1 MCNEIFLLGTK
12 VGNEANDVTEVGYA
26 VAYEDTVVLDSP
38 LAETQL
44 EKLVFDDEV
53 VGDGIGGGGAVC
65 EYEEE
70 VVLDSEDEGVQG
82 SKVVNV
88 VNGVLDGK
96 ANRRLK
102 GNVMDLWK
110 GQLSS
115 PCKRVDMALASNVSN
130 QEQFGAG

>member
-26 VAYEDTVVLDSP
+26 MAYEDTVVLDCS

-88 VNGVLDGK
+88 VNFVLDGK
-96 ANRRLK
+96 ANRR
-102 GNVMDLWK
+102 
-110 GQLSS
+110 
-115 PCKRVDMALASNVSN
+115 
-130 QEQFGAG
+130 

>member
-26 VAYEDTVVLDSP
+26 MAYEDTVVLDSP

-53 VGDGIGGGGAVC
+53 VGDGIGGAIC
-65 EYEEE
+65 
-70 VVLDSEDEGVQG
+70 EDEGVQG

-96 ANRRLK
+96 ASRRLK

>member
-1 MCNEIFLLGTK
+1 MGTK
-12 VGNEANDVTEVGYA
+12 VGNEANAVTEVGYA
-26 VAYEDTVVLDSP
+26 TAYEDTVVLDSP

-44 EKLVFDDEV
+44 EKLVFDAEA
-53 VGDGIGGGGAVC
+53 VGDGIGGAVC
-65 EYEEE
+65 KYEEE

-96 ANRRLK
+96 AGRRLK

-110 GQLSS
+110 GQPSS
-115 PCKRVDMALASNVSN
+115 PCKPVDMALASNVSN